1 MIGHRLGTTGILG
14 ERRHRKFEMG
24 RQPADQ
30 GVDGFVHIRGST
42 PRMTQQR
49 ELYGK
54 AEPVGGATAVADK
67 PWSDRVK
74 V

>member
-14 ERRHRKFEMG
+14 EGRYWKFEMG

-30 GVDGFVHIRGST
+30 GVDRLVHIREST

-49 ELYGK
+49 ELHGK
-54 AEPVGGATAVADK
+54 AEPVGSATAVTDK
-67 PWSDRVK
+67 LLV
-74 V
+74 